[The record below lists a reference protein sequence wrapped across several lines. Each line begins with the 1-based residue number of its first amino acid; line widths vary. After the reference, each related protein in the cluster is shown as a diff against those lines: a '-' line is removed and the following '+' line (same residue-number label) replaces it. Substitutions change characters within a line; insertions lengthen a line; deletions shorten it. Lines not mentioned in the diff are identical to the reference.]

1 MSSKMNSETQ
11 EVSSPFL
18 PAYTKSY
25 AASRIEMIT
34 IEYTWKIENFDDIYR
49 SLTQLQSPP
58 LDKEGQYSIKMN
70 ISRLSKRDSKIQFN
84 LCTKTTFIGLCSTA
98 INVCQFKTENQ
109 ISDPISNEALLL
121 ELSTDHFYNYQRSYS
136 SFKRD
141 TALIYCNIK
150 VFHNQI
156 NSTVYMNSPS
166 ETVFKDVKSLED
178 STLELEN
185 EDEKAIV
192 FIVEDEQYV
201 ISKKLLWNT
210 GSSYFQNVCRTH
222 KGKVKDMKDELQQN
236 ELNTFKQILSYILTG
251 SVDESYYHKFIQLLT
266 TADKYDVPMLK
277 ITCEHHLLYHLN
289 KENAVELLQHALSS
303 NASSLQKHSAT
314 FIKFHMKELMDVF
327 IQKLL
332 NPSQEDLI
340 KIMILIE
347 KLKIEIHEN
356 SHSFSF
362 PKPITPPVDRSMI

>member
-1 MSSKMNSETQ
+1 MNDTFSKMNPETQ
-11 EVSSPFL
+11 EVSSLFL

-25 AASRIEMIT
+25 ATSRIEMTT
-34 IEYTWKIENFDDIYR
+34 IEYTWKIENFEDIYGNI
-49 SLTQLQSPP
+49 TQLQSPP
-58 LDKEGQYSIKMN
+58 LDKEGQYIIK
-70 ISRLSKRDSKIQFN
+70 ISRSPQDSKIQFN
-84 LCTKTTFIGLCSTA
+84 LCTKATFIGSCTTA
-98 INVCQFKTENQ
+98 ITVCSYKISNV
-109 ISDPISNEALLL
+109 ISGCILNEALLL
-121 ELSTDHFYNYQRSYS
+121 EASTDNFCKNGVYFN
-136 SFKRD
+136 RD
-141 TALIYCNIK
+141 TALIYCKIK
-150 VFHNQI
+150 VFHNLI

-166 ETVFKDVKSLED
+166 ETVFKDVKSFED
-178 STLELEN
+178 STLELKN
-185 EDEKAIV
+185 EDEKSIV

-236 ELNTFKQILSYILTG
+236 ELKAFKQILLYILTG
-251 SVDESYYHKFIQLLT
+251 LQSVEQNYSMLKELLT

-277 ITCEHHLLYHLN
+277 ITCEHYLLYHLK

-314 FIKFHMKELMDVF
+314 FIKFHMKELMDEE
-327 IQKLL
+327 LP

-362 PKPITPPVDRSMI
+362 PKPIIPPVDRSMI